1 VTFDVDSRF
10 RPDDLDGDSP
20 PPTQDSLDAQIPA
33 DAALRQ
39 RQAAAQARA
48 LSAVDRLTAGL
59 DRDAADAD
67 RAAAAAERSLTPPPT
82 HRTSRPTGPDPPV
95 DAVVSIPSAARAGL
109 DGALSGKTLASNGP
123 SHGDAQSFTLRPTLR
138 PHPPTKSNPASDSAS
153 AGKSWHRPMSVPHRN
168 DVEPAH

>member
-1 VTFDVDSRF
+1 MTFDVDSRF

-20 PPTQDSLDAQIPA
+20 PSTQDSLDAQIP

-67 RAAAAAERSLTPPPT
+67 RAAAAAERSLTPPRRTGLVAQLAQT
-82 HRTSRPTGPDPPV
+82 HRWT
-95 DAVVSIPSAARAGL
+95 
-109 DGALSGKTLASNGP
+109 LS
-123 SHGDAQSFTLRPTLR
+123 
-138 PHPPTKSNPASDSAS
+138 
-153 AGKSWHRPMSVPHRN
+153 
-168 DVEPAH
+168 